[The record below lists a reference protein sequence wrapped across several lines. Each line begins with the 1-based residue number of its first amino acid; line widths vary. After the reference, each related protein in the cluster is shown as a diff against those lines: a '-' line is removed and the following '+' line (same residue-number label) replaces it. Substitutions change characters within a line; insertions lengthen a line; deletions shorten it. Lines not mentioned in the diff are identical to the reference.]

1 MDALFNEFRHRQ
13 AHYNSRRNFLRRGA
27 LGLGGLALGGL
38 MGCGTESQ
46 PASAATAAE
55 RAMETALH
63 YAPRAKRVIYLHMAG
78 APSQLELFDHKPEL
92 RKLDGQPC
100 PPSLLA
106 GKRFAFIQGTPM
118 MLGPQ
123 AKFQQRG
130 QSGAWISDLLPHFSA
145 VADEVAFLKAVHTEE
160 FNHAPAQLLMQ
171 TGSPRP
177 GRPSFGSWVTYGL
190 GSENEDLPGFIVL
203 ASGGRNPSAG
213 KQLWG
218 SGFLPSIHQGIQCRT
233 AGDPILYLSDP
244 DGMSRD
250 LRGQSIAAIN
260 AINQRQYEEVGDP
273 ETLTR
278 IRQYEMAF
286 KMQISVPEVMDIEK
300 EPDYIH
306 ALYGTTP
313 GQSTFANNCLLARR
327 LAESGV
333 RFVQLY
339 DWGWDDHGTNRDS
352 SVDVGLPERCRAV
365 DRPMAALIRDLKQ
378 RGMLEDTLVVWGGEF
393 GRTPM
398 RENRG
403 GVEMP
408 FLGRDHHG
416 EAFTMWMAGG
426 GVKAGVVY
434 GETDEIGYA
443 GVRDRAHVHDVQA
456 TVLKLMGFD
465 HEKFTYAFQ
474 GRDFRLTDVAGR
486 VIGEVLV

>member
-1 MDALFNEFRHRQ
+1 MSGLLHEFRHRE
-13 AHYNSRRNFLRRGA
+13 AHYNSRRNFLRQGV
-27 LGLGGLALGGL
+27 LGLGGLALASL
-38 MGCGTESQ
+38 TGCGAKPEAGLGEEQ
-46 PASAATAAE
+46 LLATA
-55 RAMETALH
+55 LQ

-78 APSQLELFDHKPEL
+78 APSQLELFDYKPEL
-92 RKLDGQPC
+92 QKLHGQPC
-100 PPSLLA
+100 PESLLA

-123 AKFQQRG
+123 ATFRQHG
-130 QSGAWISDLLPHFSA
+130 QSGAWVSDLLPHFSE

-190 GSENEDLPGFIVL
+190 GSENENLPGFIVL
-203 ASGGRNPSAG
+203 ASGARNPSAG

-218 SGFLPSIHQGIQCRT
+218 SGFLPSIHQGVQCRT
-233 AGDPILYLSDP
+233 AGDPILYLTDP
-244 DGMSRD
+244 EGMSRD
-250 LRGQSIAAIN
+250 LRGRSIAAITELN
-260 AINQRQYEEVGDP
+260 RRQYEAVGDP

-278 IRQYEMAF
+278 IQQYEMAF
-286 KMQISVPEVMDIEK
+286 KMQVSVPEVMDIKK

-306 ALYGTTP
+306 AMYGTSP

-339 DWGWDDHGTNRDS
+339 DWGWDNHGSDLYTS
-352 SVDVGLPERCRAV
+352 LEEGLPRQCQGI
-365 DRPMAALIRDLKQ
+365 DRPMAALIKDLKQ

-426 GVKAGVVY
+426 GVKPGVVY
-434 GETDEIGYA
+434 GETDAIGYA
-443 GVRDRAHVHDVQA
+443 GVRDRVHVHDVQA
-456 TVLKLMGFD
+456 TVLGLLGFD
-465 HEKFTYAFQ
+465 HEQLTYPFQ
-474 GRDFRLTDVAGR
+474 GRHFRLTDVAGR
-486 VIGEVLV
+486 AIREVMV

>member
-1 MDALFNEFRHRQ
+1 MDRLLHEFRQREGRYH
-13 AHYNSRRNFLRRGA
+13 SRRHFLRNCT
-27 LGLGGLALGGL
+27 LGVGGLALGNL
-38 MGCGTESQ
+38 MGCGVSET
-46 PASAATAAE
+46 PAVNETGV
-55 RAMETALH
+55 AMEAAFK
-63 YAPRAKRVIYLHMAG
+63 YAPKAKRIIYLHMAG
-78 APSQLELFDHKPEL
+78 APSQLEMFDYKPAL
-92 RKLDGQPC
+92 RELDGQPC

-123 AKFQQRG
+123 AQFKQRG
-130 QSGAWISDLLPHFSA
+130 GSGAWVSDLLPHFSE

-171 TGSPRP
+171 TGSPRA

-190 GSENEDLPGFIVL
+190 GSENENLPGFIVL
-203 ASGGRNPSAG
+203 ASGGRNPSGG
-213 KQLWG
+213 KKLWG

-244 DGMSRD
+244 DWMTRD
-250 LRGQSIAAIN
+250 IRGKSIAAIN
-260 AINQRQYEEVGDP
+260 ELNKRQFAETGDP

-286 KMQISVPEVMDIEK
+286 KMQVSVPEVMDIEK
-300 EPDYIH
+300 EPAYMH
-306 ALYGTTP
+306 EMYGTTP
-313 GQSTFANNCLLARR
+313 GKASFANNCLLARR
-327 LAESGV
+327 LAENGV
-333 RFVQLY
+333 RFIQLY
-339 DWGWDDHGTNRDS
+339 DWSWDHHGASRNGS
-352 SVDVGLPERCRAV
+352 LEYGLPENCRAI
-365 DRPMAALIRDLKQ
+365 DRPMAALLRDLKQ

-403 GVEMP
+403 GVTMP

-426 GVKAGVVY
+426 GVKPGVVY
-434 GETDEIGYA
+434 GQTDAIGYS
-443 GVRDRAHVHDVQA
+443 GVQERAHVHDVQA
-456 TVLKLMGFD
+456 TILALLGFD
-465 HEKFTYAFQ
+465 HEHFTYPFQ
-474 GRDFRLTDVAGR
+474 GRDFRLTDVGGK
-486 VIGEVLV
+486 VIKQVMT